1 MTGGGGSA
9 CPTCGSFV
17 ASDAEFCPN
26 CGIRLK
32 RASIWEDV
40 GRRLAV
46 AFFGF
51 VALLFGAAGA
61 CLLLVG
67 SGGSVWVILI
77 GGGAL
82 LISWAAFKAARAATG
97 SRTGGALR

>member
-1 MTGGGGSA
+1 MTNGGRSA

-17 ASDAEFCPN
+17 ESDAEFCPN

-32 RASIWEDV
+32 RTSIWEDM
-40 GRRLAV
+40 GRGLAV

-67 SGGSVWVILI
+67 SGGSVWAILI
-77 GGGAL
+77 GGGL
-82 LISWAAFKAARAATG
+82 LVIAWAAFKAAQG
-97 SRTGGALR
+97 TGGPRPAPRP